1 MDPTGAIIAPW
12 LQLGI
17 AGSVTIALAVAV
29 IYLWRS
35 WVEAKEAHLAEVK
48 ACAAQMLDMT
58 IRKIE
63 SDNKLADA
71 LEGVEKVVEAALA
84 AMRK

>member
-12 LQLGI
+12 AQFGI
-17 AGSVTIALAVAV
+17 VGSVTLALGVAV
-29 IYLWRS
+29 VYLWRS
-35 WVEAKEAHLAEVK
+35 LHEAKDGPAEVR
-48 ACAAQMLDMT
+48 ACAAQMLDVT

-63 SDNKLADA
+63 SDNRLADA

>member
-1 MDPTGAIIAPW
+1 
-12 LQLGI
+12 
-17 AGSVTIALAVAV
+17 
-29 IYLWRS
+29 
-35 WVEAKEAHLAEVK
+35 
-48 ACAAQMLDMT
+48 MLDVT

-63 SDNKLADA
+63 SDNRLADA

>member
-12 LQLGI
+12 AQFGI
-17 AGSVTIALAVAV
+17 VGSVTLALGVAV

-35 WVEAKEAHLAEVK
+35 LHEAKEAHLAEVR
-48 ACAAQMLDMT
+48 ACAAQMLDVT

-63 SDNKLADA
+63 SDNRLADA